1 MPLILISII
10 DRLKDSEW
18 ISLRNAASV
27 TGVPTLTEI
36 KNVFVF
42 LLFLNDKR
50 LLRKMNRNGEC
61 YWKYKN
67 WEEQQKYFKMNDEL
81 TCFSKNSEEKQW
93 IFLMFW
99 PNDNL
104 EMCFNSAESI
114 LLDVSDSL

>member
-61 YWKYKN
+61 YWKY
-67 WEEQQKYFKMNDEL
+67 FKMNDEL